1 MLAKQPNN
9 RRVPHILVEKNR
21 PDEDVLD
28 EVYLRFPQSDPF
40 LPIIH
45 FVDHAFMG
53 PEALVGLGLVGR
65 WRSGYPVIASGPI
78 SSRPRATSVHRH
90 GRPSSGGRTPTAT

>member
-28 EVYLRFPQSDPF
+28 EVYLTGRRTNFSSKRRGKRTVCT
-40 LPIIH
+40 LC
-45 FVDHAFMG
+45 VVWWAF
-53 PEALVGLGLVGR
+53 
-65 WRSGYPVIASGPI
+65 
-78 SSRPRATSVHRH
+78 
-90 GRPSSGGRTPTAT
+90 